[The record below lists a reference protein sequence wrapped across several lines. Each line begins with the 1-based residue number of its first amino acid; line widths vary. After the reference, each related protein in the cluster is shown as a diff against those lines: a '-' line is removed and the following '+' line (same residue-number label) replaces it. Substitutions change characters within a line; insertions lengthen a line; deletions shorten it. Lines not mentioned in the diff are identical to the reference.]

1 MNPAQ
6 DKRLLE
12 RWLRQQGATKTQA
25 VAAVSRAWSRYGWMR
40 NVMPR
45 LFVRLAEREVGRG

>member
-1 MNPAQ
+1 VNPAQ

-12 RWLRQQGATKTQA
+12 RWLREQGATKTQA

-45 LFVRLAEREVGRG
+45 LFVRLAKREVGRG